1 MNMRTGI
8 LLLFFAMSIL
18 SGVPQSFA
26 SPQYL
31 NVYNEVYG
39 QGSCSTC
46 HVMASRDGMWDRNG
60 ASRTDISNGTYE
72 PRSFNSTNNTRNFN
86 KTNDSHS
93 FNRTP
98 GLRDSNR
105 TMLRNS
111 YGSLF
116 EEQPY
121 HASDPQAALMAIG
134 EPAATSQDT
143 TSTGAQAAPG
153 FEIVS
158 SLFVLFGLAYLV
170 KQRNK

>member
-8 LLLFFAMSIL
+8 LLLFCAIAII

-31 NVYNEVYG
+31 NVFNEVYG

-46 HVMASRDGMWDRNG
+46 HVMASGDGMWDRNG
-60 ASRTDISNGTYE
+60 TSRTDVSNRTYE
-72 PRSFNSTNNTRNFN
+72 PRSFNR
-86 KTNDSHS
+86 TNDTRSFNRTNDTRS

-98 GLRDSNR
+98 GLRNSNR
-105 TMLRNS
+105 TLQRNS

-116 EEQPY
+116 EEQPD
-121 HASDPQAALMAIG
+121 HASDLRAALIAIG
-134 EPAATSQDT
+134 EPAATPQDT

-153 FEIVS
+153 FEIGV
-158 SLFVLFGLAYLV
+158 SLFILFGLVYLV
-170 KQRNK
+170 KRQNK